1 MTLNDFL
8 QQENITLE
16 IRHKGVLG
24 SRLRNKYVS
33 DGYTPERVKI
43 KERGLELNVI
53 DYDQEWLE
61 NNVDIIINYLQE
73 LIS

>member
-24 SRLRNKYVS
+24 SRLRDKYVA

>member
-1 MTLNDFL
+1 MILNDFL

-24 SRLRNKYVS
+24 SRLRDKYVA

-43 KERGLELNVI
+43 KEKGIELNVI